1 MIILKT
7 PQNSPFFN
15 VYQAGRTGET
25 VQLVKCSLCK
35 HEDSGTHS
43 KKPGT
48 VMHTPIIPFQGGGDR
63 RSPELSV

>member
-15 VYQAGRTGET
+15 VHQAGRTRET
-25 VQLVKCSLCK
+25 VQLVQCSLCT
-35 HEDSGTHS
+35 HEDSRTHS

-48 VMHTPIIPFQGGGDR
+48 VVYTPIIPFQGGGDR
-63 RSPELSV
+63 RNPELSV